1 MKVNLI
7 VLAVCSFF
15 FCQLLDLSAAQKTL
29 SRAPAPPPND
39 CSECWCQCKRLSFR
53 DGYGRTHG
61 NCASSYNGAQWCY
74 VENNIG
80 YGYSTCQDQRRSVKF
95 PGETWSYSACAT
107 PALYSS
113 SCRYCQGRRNSV
125 NTSSSRG
132 SGSRRPTIRGP
143 DPKAE
148 GADTGSIQNNKPAPV
163 GYNRPVTSRP
173 RPYSTRPTPSRYQY
187 RGRSNRYQY
196 QGRI

>member
-1 MKVNLI
+1 MPWIELPWFCVNF
-7 VLAVCSFF
+7 S
-15 FCQLLDLSAAQKTL
+15 
-29 SRAPAPPPND
+29 
-39 CSECWCQCKRLSFR
+39 
-53 DGYGRTHG
+53 TH
-61 NCASSYNGAQWCY
+61 NGAQWCY

-80 YGYSTCQDQRRSVKF
+80 YGYSTCQDQRHSAKF
-95 PGETWSYSACAT
+95 SGETWSYHACAT
-107 PALYSS
+107 PSLYSS
-113 SCRYCQGRRNSV
+113 TCRYCQGRRNSV

-148 GADTGSIQNNKPAPV
+148 GVDTGSIQNNKPAPA
-163 GYNRPVTSRP
+163 RPATSRP

>member
-1 MKVNLI
+1 MPWIELPWFYI
-7 VLAVCSFF
+7 HF
-15 FCQLLDLSAAQKTL
+15 
-29 SRAPAPPPND
+29 
-39 CSECWCQCKRLSFR
+39 
-53 DGYGRTHG
+53 
-61 NCASSYNGAQWCY
+61 SSYNGAQWCY

-95 PGETWSYSACAT
+95 PRETWSYSACAT

-148 GADTGSIQNNKPAPV
+148 GVDTGSIQNNKPAPA
-163 GYNRPVTSRP
+163 RPVTSRP
-173 RPYSTRPTPSRYQY
+173 RPYSTRPTTSRYQY

-196 QGRI
+196 QGRIWIKTTLSHIKWLIALLSGLKLFVYF